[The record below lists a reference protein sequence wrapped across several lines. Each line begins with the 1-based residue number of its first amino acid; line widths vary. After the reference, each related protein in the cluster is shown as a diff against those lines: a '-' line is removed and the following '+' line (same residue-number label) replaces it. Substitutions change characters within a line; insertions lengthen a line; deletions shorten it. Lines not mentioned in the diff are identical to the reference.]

1 MTQEPIYPVKQYI
14 GARYVPIL
22 ADPTEWDNTKT
33 YEPLTIVQHE
43 GNSYTSR
50 QYVPTGIDITNND
63 YWART
68 GNYNAQIETY
78 RAQTQNALALAQTN
92 KSDIANID
100 ANLNALHANTVND
113 ATKLYELI
121 QYNAKRNDI
130 VIIGDS
136 ITAGLGLD
144 KPNTTAYPELL
155 AQALNMTKH
164 VYAQSGAGFVN
175 ASREAPYNTLNS
187 LVTQAITD
195 TTLDKNNV
203 GIVLLM
209 GGINDN
215 YEQATQAAQNA
226 KNDLTL
232 LHANFPN
239 AKIYFGICPT
249 AGKSR
254 QNNKS
259 IYSGIPAAS
268 TNIGALSSISL
279 PYVHKIDAWNLLWHN
294 HQMSTDGLHPNLNG
308 HSFLASQILSA
319 MSGQYITTSDPTA
332 ANSVLWADGGIRN
345 ITSGDNVPDDDRYA
359 WAKTHLNN
367 SRNTYANLIATEK
380 AVIYKSSF
388 SIQINITLDGTQN
401 DIIIIPISKMPTW
414 LQMWRKSD
422 FFTYEPIIQCYSFA
436 QIFTTIGDKSNVQ
449 VLAITQYNYKTSCV
463 ELVITM
469 SEKPTNGTLT
479 LTLAT
484 PEIKIPLVGYN
495 A

>member
-1 MTQEPIYPVKQYI
+1 MANTPVRQYI

-22 ADPTEWDNTKT
+22 ANPAEWDDTRT
-33 YEPLTIVQHE
+33 YEPLTVVLHE

-50 QYVPTGIDITNND
+50 QHVPTGIDINNNT
-63 YWART
+63 YWAQT

-78 RAQTQNALALAQTN
+78 RTQTQNALTLAQTN
-92 KSDIANID
+92 KTNIANID

-136 ITAGLGLD
+136 ITAGLGL
-144 KPNTTAYPELL
+144 KNPNTTAYPELL

-164 VYAQSGAGFVN
+164 VYAQSGAGFVA
-175 ASREAPYNTLNS
+175 ASLEAPYNTLNS

-195 TTLDKNNV
+195 PTLDKNNV

-209 GGINDN
+209 GGINDS
-215 YEQATQAAQNA
+215 YDQATQAARNA
-226 KNDLTL
+226 TNDLTL
-232 LHANFPN
+232 LHTNFPN
-239 AKIYFGICPT
+239 AKIYLGICPT

-294 HQMSTDGLHPNLNG
+294 PQMSTDGLHPNLNG

-319 MSGQYITTSDPTA
+319 MSGRYITTSDPTA
-332 ANSVLWADGGIRN
+332 ANSALWADGFIRN
-345 ITSGDNVPDDDRYA
+345 ITNGDLVPDDEKYA

-380 AVIYKSSF
+380 AVIYKASF

-401 DIIIIPISKMPTW
+401 DLIYIPISKMPTW

-436 QIFTTIGDKSNVQ
+436 QMFSAIGDKSNVQ
-449 VLAITQYNYKTSCV
+449 VLALIEYNYKTSCV
-463 ELVITM
+463 ELVISM

-479 LTLAT
+479 LTVAT

>member
-1 MTQEPIYPVKQYI
+1 MANTPVRQYI
-14 GARYVPIL
+14 GARYVPL
-22 ADPTEWDNTKT
+22 FADPAEWDNTKT
-33 YEPLTIVQHE
+33 YEPLTIVLHE

-50 QYVPTGIDITNND
+50 QYVPTGIDINNNE
-63 YWART
+63 YWALT
-68 GNYNAQIETY
+68 GNYNAQIESY
-78 RAQTQNALALAQTN
+78 RQTTQNALKLAQTN
-92 KSDIANID
+92 KSDITDIN

-121 QYNAKRNDI
+121 QYNAKRTDI

-136 ITAGLGLD
+136 ITAGLGLTNPD
-144 KPNTTAYPELL
+144 TTAYPELL

-175 ASREAPYNTLNS
+175 PSANAPYNTLNS

-195 TTLDKNNV
+195 ATLDKNNV

-209 GGINDN
+209 GGINDG
-215 YEQATQAAQNA
+215 YEQATQSAQNA
-226 KNDLTL
+226 TNDLTL
-232 LHANFPN
+232 LHTNFPN
-239 AKIYFGICPT
+239 AQIYLGICPT

-294 HQMSTDGLHPNLNG
+294 PQMTTDGLHPNQKG

-319 MSGQYITTSDPTA
+319 MSGQYITANDPSSS
-332 ANSVLWADGGIRN
+332 NNNLWLDGSIRN
-345 ITSGDNVPDDDRYA
+345 ITSGDHVPDDNRYA
-359 WAKTHLNN
+359 WAKTHLVE

-388 SIQINITLDGTQN
+388 SIQVKITLDGTQDN
-401 DIIIIPISKMPTW
+401 LIYIPISKMPTW

-422 FFTYEPIIQCYSFA
+422 FFTYEPIIQCYSFS
-436 QIFTTIGDKSNVQ
+436 QIFNALGDQSNVQ

-463 ELVITM
+463 ELVISM
-469 SEKPTNGTLT
+469 SAKPTTDTLT
-479 LTLAT
+479 LTIAT
-484 PEIKIPLVGYN
+484 PEINIPLVGYN

>member
-1 MTQEPIYPVKQYI
+1 MANTPVRQYI

-22 ADPTEWDNTKT
+22 ADPAEWDDTRT
-33 YEPLTIVQHE
+33 YEPLTIVIHD

-50 QYVPTGIDITNND
+50 QYVPTGIDINNNA
-63 YWART
+63 YWAQT

-92 KSDIANID
+92 KTDIADID
-100 ANLNALHANTVND
+100 ASLNALHANTVND

-136 ITAGLGLD
+136 ITAGFGINN
-144 KPNTTAYPELL
+144 PNTNAYPELL
-155 AQALNMTKH
+155 ARSLNMTKH
-164 VYAQSGAGFVN
+164 VYAQSGAGFV
-175 ASREAPYNTLNS
+175 ATSLEAPYNTLNS

-209 GGINDN
+209 GGINDG

-226 KNDLTL
+226 INDLTL
-232 LHANFPN
+232 LHTNFPN

-249 AGKSR
+249 AGASR
-254 QNNKS
+254 QNNKT

-294 HQMSTDGLHPNLNG
+294 PQMTTDGLHPNLNG

-319 MSGQYITTSDPTA
+319 MSGQYITTNNPTA
-332 ANSVLWADGGIRN
+332 ANSVLWTDGSIRN
-345 ITSGDNVPDDDRYA
+345 ITSGDKVPDDDRYA
-359 WAKTHLNN
+359 WAKTHLTE
-367 SRNTYANLIATEK
+367 SRETFPNLIAAEK
-380 AVIYKSSF
+380 TVIYKGSSN
-388 SIQINITLDGTQN
+388 IKVNITLDGTQ
-401 DIIIIPISKMPTW
+401 DELIYIPISKMPTW

-422 FFTYEPIIQCYSFA
+422 FFTYTPTIQCYSFT
-436 QIFTTIGDKSNVQ
+436 QNFIELGDTSNVQ
-449 VLAITQYNYKTSCV
+449 VVLVVEYNYKTSCV
-463 ELVITM
+463 ELVISM
-469 SEKPTNGTLT
+469 SKKPTNGTLT
-479 LTLAT
+479 LSVAT
-484 PEIKIPLVGYN
+484 PEINIPLVGYN

>member
-1 MTQEPIYPVKQYI
+1 MANTPVRQYI
-14 GARYVPIL
+14 GARYVPKL
-22 ADPTEWDNTKT
+22 ADPTKWDNTKT
-33 YEPLTIVQHE
+33 YEPLTIVLHE

-50 QYVPTGIDITNND
+50 QYVPTGIDINNNA
-63 YWART
+63 YWALT

-78 RAQTQNALALAQTN
+78 RQTAQNALKLAQTN
-92 KSDIANID
+92 ETDITGIN

-121 QYNAKRNDI
+121 QYNAKRTDI

-136 ITAGLGLD
+136 ITAGLGLN
-144 KPNTTAYPELL
+144 KPDTTAYPELL

-164 VYAQSGAGFVN
+164 VYAQSGAGFV
-175 ASREAPYNTLNS
+175 AAALEAPYNTLNS

-195 TTLDKNNV
+195 PTLDKNNV

-209 GGINDN
+209 GGINDS
-215 YEQATQAAQNA
+215 YDQATQAARNA
-226 KNDLTL
+226 TNDLTL
-232 LHANFPN
+232 LNTNFPN
-239 AKIYFGICPT
+239 AKIYLGICPT

-254 QNNKS
+254 QNNKT

-294 HQMSTDGLHPNLNG
+294 PQMSTDGLHPNLNG

-319 MSGQYITTSDPTA
+319 ISGQYITTNDPTA
-332 ANSVLWADGGIRN
+332 ANSVLWADGSIRN
-345 ITSGDNVPDDDRYA
+345 ITSGDKVPDDDRYA

-388 SIQINITLDGTQN
+388 SMQINITLDGTQN
-401 DIIIIPISKMPTW
+401 DLIYIPISKMPTW

-422 FFTYEPIIQCYSFA
+422 FFTYEPIIQCYSFSQNFNA
-436 QIFTTIGDKSNVQ
+436 IGDKTNVQ
-449 VLAITQYNYKTSCV
+449 VLAIPEYNYKTSCV
-463 ELVITM
+463 ELLISM
-469 SEKPTNGTLT
+469 SEKPTNDTLT
-479 LTLAT
+479 LTIAT

>member
-1 MTQEPIYPVKQYI
+1 MANTPVRQYI

-22 ADPTEWDNTKT
+22 ANPAEWDDTRT
-33 YEPLTIVQHE
+33 YEPLTIVIHK

-50 QYVPTGIDITNND
+50 QYVPTGIDINNNA
-63 YWART
+63 YWAQT

-78 RAQTQNALALAQTN
+78 RQTAQNALKLAQTN
-92 KSDIANID
+92 ETDIADID

-136 ITAGLGLD
+136 ITAGLGLNN
-144 KPNTTAYPELL
+144 PNTTAYPELL

-164 VYAQSGAGFVN
+164 VYAQSGAGFVA
-175 ASREAPYNTLNS
+175 ASLEAPYNTLNS

-195 TTLDKNNV
+195 PTLDKNNV
-203 GIVLLM
+203 GIILLM
-209 GGINDN
+209 GGINDS

-226 KNDLTL
+226 INDLTL
-232 LHANFPN
+232 LHTNFPN
-239 AKIYFGICPT
+239 AKIYLGICPT

-254 QNNKS
+254 QNNKN

-268 TNIGALSSISL
+268 PNIGALSSISL

-294 HQMSTDGLHPNLNG
+294 PQMSTDGLHPNLNG

-319 MSGQYITTSDPTA
+319 ISGQYITTSDPTA
-332 ANSVLWADGGIRN
+332 AKSALWTDGSIRN
-345 ITSGDNVPDDDRYA
+345 ITSGDKVPNDDRYA

-380 AVIYKSSF
+380 AVIYKASF

-401 DIIIIPISKMPTW
+401 DLIYIPISKMPTW

-422 FFTYEPIIQCYSFA
+422 FFTYDPIIQCYSFA
-436 QIFTTIGDKSNVQ
+436 QIFSSIGDKPNVQ
-449 VLAITQYNYKTSCV
+449 VLAITGYNYKTSCV
-463 ELVITM
+463 ELVISM

-479 LTLAT
+479 LTIAT

-495 A
+495 S

>member
-1 MTQEPIYPVKQYI
+1 MANTPVRQYI
-14 GARYVPIL
+14 GARYTPL
-22 ADPTEWDNTKT
+22 FANPAEWDNTKT
-33 YEPLTIVQHE
+33 YEPLTIVLHE

-50 QYVPTGIDITNND
+50 QYVPTGIDINNND
-63 YWART
+63 YWALT
-68 GNYNAQIETY
+68 GNYNAQIESY
-78 RAQTQNALALAQTN
+78 RQITQNALKLAQTN
-92 KSDIANID
+92 KSDIADID

-121 QYNAKRNDI
+121 QYNAKRSDI

-136 ITAGLGLD
+136 ITAGLGLNNPD
-144 KPNTTAYPELL
+144 TTAYPELL

-164 VYAQSGAGFVN
+164 VYAQSGAGFVAAAAN
-175 ASREAPYNTLNS
+175 APYNTLNS

-195 TTLDKNNV
+195 ATLDKNNV

-209 GGINDN
+209 GGINDD

-226 KNDLTL
+226 TNDLTL
-232 LHANFPN
+232 IHTNFPN
-239 AKIYFGICPT
+239 AQIYFGICPT

-254 QNNKS
+254 QNNKT

-294 HQMSTDGLHPNLNG
+294 PQMTTDGLHPNQKG

-319 MSGQYITTSDPTA
+319 MSGQYITANDPS
-332 ANSVLWADGGIRN
+332 NNLWLDGSIRN
-345 ITSGDNVPDDDRYA
+345 ITSGDKVPNDARYA
-359 WAKTHLNN
+359 WAKTHLVE

-380 AVIYKSSF
+380 AVIYKSTF
-388 SIQINITLDGTQN
+388 SIKVEISLDGTQ
-401 DIIIIPISKMPTW
+401 DSLIYIPISKMPTW

-422 FFTYEPIIQCYSFA
+422 FFTYEPVIQCYSFS
-436 QIFTTIGDKSNVQ
+436 QNFTALGDQSNVQ

-463 ELVITM
+463 ELVISM
-469 SEKPTNGTLT
+469 SAKPTTGTLT
-479 LTLAT
+479 LIIAT
-484 PEIKIPLVGYN
+484 PEINIPLVGYN